1 MGWTLSGWET
11 GYERKTE
18 SGELGPVDARR
29 RADASRFRG
38 LRVRGLRRARGAR
51 SNRSDETERARQR
64 SNDLEIALRARRST
78 AAAFATGYALLFLTI
93 VLVPYRK
100 GEVWAWWALLIGTL
114 ATTGIILLRVSVLG
128 THLGLAAVTFP
139 LALGVVALLLD
150 AGRLK
155 AET

>member
-1 MGWTLSGWET
+1 MSAKLRVVSWVLLTL
-11 GYERKTE
+11 
-18 SGELGPVDARR
+18 LGGLTLLGSLGSVYVAYV
-29 RADASRFRG
+29 ADAEQDQIGPMKLSELAKGR
-38 LRVRGLRRARGAR
+38 
-51 SNRSDETERARQR
+51 
-64 SNDLEIALRARRST
+64 NDLEIALRARRST

-114 ATTGIILLRVSVLG
+114 ATTGIILMRVSVLG
-128 THLGLAAVTFP
+128 TNLGVVAATIP
-139 LALGVVALLLD
+139 LAVAVVALLLD